1 MKKYIQPS
9 LATESVNAVI
19 LAASGPT
26 ANDAGNPGI
35 GNGGPNGSDIGSP
48 SIDLKEYSIW
58 YSN

>member
-35 GNGGPNGSDIGSP
+35 GNGGQMEVTSEAQA
-48 SIDLKEYSIW
+48 LT
-58 YSN
+58 